1 MNIKK
6 AKIMA
11 QLKETM
17 ETLKLLPIFAYL
29 GSVINSKGDCSQEIK
44 RRLGLSK
51 AAIEELEKVMKS
63 KDVSL
68 ETKAEIIHTFYSQLL
83 RTDVKAG

>member
-1 MNIKK
+1 MAESINDLKQLLKKVKEKSAGLSLNIKK

-11 QLKETM
+11 RLKETM

-29 GSVINSKGDCSQEIK
+29 GSVINSKRDCSQEIK

-51 AAIEELEKVMKS
+51 AAIEE
-63 KDVSL
+63 
-68 ETKAEIIHTFYSQLL
+68 
-83 RTDVKAG
+83 